1 MSLKFKQY
9 QKLAL
14 RTSPDHLGHKALSH
28 AAFGL
33 ATEIG
38 EFIDPLKK
46 HIYYKAKLDT
56 ENMKEE
62 LGDILW
68 YAALAAEHLG
78 TTLEEVAKSNIEKLQ
93 KRYPEKFT
101 EKDAKERKDK
111 EIVEDAWIFWEGG
124 KCPVE
129 AFEWVDI
136 KRRGSSEKKGIYA
149 GNLSWRI
156 EGGPN
161 DILYYRVSKT

>member
-1 MSLKFKQY
+1 MSLSLKQY

-14 RTSPDHLGHKALSH
+14 RTSPDHIGHKALAH

-33 ATEIG
+33 ATEVG

-46 HIYYKAKLDT
+46 HLYYGSNLDT
-56 ENMKEE
+56 LNMEEE

-78 TTLEEVAKSNIEKLQ
+78 TTLEIVAKRNIKKL
-93 KRYPEKFT
+93 KSRYPDKFT

-111 EIVEDAWIFWEGG
+111 
-124 KCPVE
+124 
-129 AFEWVDI
+129 
-136 KRRGSSEKKGIYA
+136 KGVLI
-149 GNLSWRI
+149 S
-156 EGGPN
+156 
-161 DILYYRVSKT
+161 